1 MEEKSWIERS
11 LDWCARQFE
20 AAAVFVFGLPA
31 ALVGAFATLVAFLAK
46 FRPEDPFRL
55 NVFGESL
62 RTIRVR
68 FDQTVLNVMLTL
80 CGAYVFWAWQ
90 KGFTFTGASDWIV
103 AGLAFIMF
111 GILMAYDRSLG
122 VADLYDAKHKW
133 RYWISRGA
141 VLFILAF
148 VTAIPVELAFFA
160 PEIEQ
165 RIADIEKVKIDAI
178 RETAKAYE
186 TKLAETRTDSA
197 DEALAGQAG
206 DVVGRR
212 AVERKALIAQQT
224 ADKTEIT
231 KRLSEREEDAAREA
245 AGKKH
250 GGRGIGPNTILLNRQ
265 IAEIRIELKEFDAAS
280 RLERTA
286 FDKETEAMRTG
297 AVKTVTDA
305 RDQLT
310 AGLDEKLHAIEVMDP
325 VSLAAA
331 YGGDWQQP
339 RGFLERKVMLDQIV
353 DEPQLDEDGKAMD
366 VWLTRNQKVAWGC
379 VLMMMIPEFLVLLW
393 KFMLCSSEFGIY
405 LSRKMQALAG
415 NEEAISLFIP
425 QAKDKDP
432 EAIGVLRMIA
442 GKHAAAR
449 EVLLQLGYDGNVEV
463 AGWSKDKVALHAEFG
478 DACVSASKAH
488 QAFEERFRQM
498 CAVRIGYGSY
508 VAGMSRSELVRQA
521 QADWLASVQDA
532 FTHLARVESRMFTQG
547 YRVLGWPSELIQ
559 GDPRRIRPLWELSD
573 DKLEETYGWSNPS
586 TVIFKNAPT
595 A

>member
-1 MEEKSWIERS
+1 MEDKSWIERS
-11 LDWCARQFE
+11 LEWCGRQIE
-20 AAAVFVFGLPA
+20 AAANFVVGIPIA
-31 ALVGAFATLVAFLAK
+31 ALAALAVLATYVSK
-46 FRPEDPFRL
+46 FEPTDPFRL
-55 NVFGESL
+55 NVFGDSL
-62 RTIRVR
+62 RTTRVK
-68 FDQTVLNVMLTL
+68 FDQLVLGVMLAA

-90 KGFTFTGASDWIV
+90 KGFSFTGATDFAV
-103 AGLAFIMF
+103 AGLALIMF
-111 GILMAYDRSLG
+111 LILMIFDRSLG
-122 VADLYDAKHKW
+122 VVDLYGVKHKW
-133 RYWISRGA
+133 RYWLSRGA
-141 VLFILAF
+141 VLFVLAF
-148 VTAIPVELAFFA
+148 VTAIPVELAYFG

-165 RIADIEKVKIDAI
+165 RIAAIEKTKVDAI
-178 RETAKAYE
+178 RGEAKAYE
-186 TKLAETRTDSA
+186 TKLAGERTGSA
-197 DEALAGQAG
+197 DLALSGQAG
-206 DVVGRR
+206 DVVSRR
-212 AVERKALIAQQT
+212 AGERKAMVAQQT
-224 ADKTEIT
+224 ADRAEIT
-231 KRLSEREEDAAREA
+231 KRLTDASEDAAREA
-245 AGKKH
+245 AGKKY
-250 GGRGIGPNTILLNRQ
+250 GGRGIGPSTILLNRQ
-265 IAEIRIELKEFDAAS
+265 VADIRTELKEFDAAA
-280 RLERTA
+280 RKERSE
-286 FDKETEAMRTG
+286 FDATTEQMRTG

-305 RDQLT
+305 HDKLT
-310 AGLDEKLHAIEVMDP
+310 ASLDDKLHAIEVMKP
-325 VSLAAA
+325 EALSAA
-331 YGGDWQQP
+331 YGGTWKQP
-339 RGFLERKVMLDQIV
+339 RGFLERKIMLDQIV
-353 DEPQLDEDGKAMD
+353 DEPQLDADGKVMD
-366 VWLTRNQKVAWGC
+366 VWMTRNQQVAWGC
-379 VLMMMIPEFLVLLW
+379 RIMMMVPELMVLLW
-393 KFMLCSSEFGIY
+393 KFLLCSAEFGIY

-415 NEEAISLFIP
+415 NEEAINLFIP

-508 VAGMSRSELVRQA
+508 AAGMSRSELVRQA